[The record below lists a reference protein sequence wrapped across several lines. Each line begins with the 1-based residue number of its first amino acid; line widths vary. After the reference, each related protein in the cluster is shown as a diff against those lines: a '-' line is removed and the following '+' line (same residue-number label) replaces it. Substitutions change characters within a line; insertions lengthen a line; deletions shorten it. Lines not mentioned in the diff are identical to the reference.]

1 MGKSSP
7 TPPTPPDPVKTA
19 SAQTGS
25 NIGTAIANATIGN
38 ANTYGPTGSTVY
50 NQIGNQKIT
59 GPDGQIYGVPQYSQT
74 TTLSPEQQGL
84 YNQQTK
90 LSGDLNNLALGQ
102 TARLSGCWGSPSIPM
117 ACLPCRALLTP
128 RPRTS
133 LLAFEGRGM
142 TATNYANGLPNDFSA
157 DRSAVEKSL
166 FDRINPQL
174 DRDKSA
180 LENKLVNQGF
190 QRGTTAFNNEMDA
203 FNRQVN
209 DQRLA
214 ITGQGLQEQ
223 QGLYGMAR
231 DKAGFGSSEDARAFN
246 QALQSGQFGSQEQA
260 RGFNQALQGGQFG
273 SPRKPAGSIRRSR
286 GTVRLAGTEPR
297 V

>member
-102 TARLSGCWGSPSIPM
+102 TARLSDVLGQPVNTDGLPPMSGAPNTQTSDFSP
-117 ACLPCRALLTP
+117 
-128 RPRTS
+128 
-133 LLAFEGRGM
+133 LAFG
-142 TATNYANGLPNDFSA
+142 A
-157 DRSAVEKSL
+157 
-166 FDRINPQL
+166 
-174 DRDKSA
+174 
-180 LENKLVNQGF
+180 
-190 QRGTTAFNNEMDA
+190 
-203 FNRQVN
+203 
-209 DQRLA
+209 
-214 ITGQGLQEQ
+214 
-223 QGLYGMAR
+223 
-231 DKAGFGSSEDARAFN
+231 
-246 QALQSGQFGSQEQA
+246 
-260 RGFNQALQGGQFG
+260 
-273 SPRKPAGSIRRSR
+273 
-286 GTVRLAGTEPR
+286 
-297 V
+297 

>member
-50 NQIGNQKIT
+50 NQIGSQKIT

-102 TARLSGCWGSPSIPM
+102 TARLSDVLGAARQYRWPASDVGC
-117 ACLPCRALLTP
+117 AQHADL
-128 RPRTS
+128 
-133 LLAFEGRGM
+133 
-142 TATNYANGLPNDFSA
+142 GLFRWCSGHDA
-157 DRSAVEKSL
+157 DELR
-166 FDRINPQL
+166 
-174 DRDKSA
+174 
-180 LENKLVNQGF
+180 
-190 QRGTTAFNNEMDA
+190 QR
-203 FNRQVN
+203 V
-209 DQRLA
+209 DQ
-214 ITGQGLQEQ
+214 
-223 QGLYGMAR
+223 
-231 DKAGFGSSEDARAFN
+231 
-246 QALQSGQFGSQEQA
+246 
-260 RGFNQALQGGQFG
+260 
-273 SPRKPAGSIRRSR
+273 
-286 GTVRLAGTEPR
+286 
-297 V
+297 